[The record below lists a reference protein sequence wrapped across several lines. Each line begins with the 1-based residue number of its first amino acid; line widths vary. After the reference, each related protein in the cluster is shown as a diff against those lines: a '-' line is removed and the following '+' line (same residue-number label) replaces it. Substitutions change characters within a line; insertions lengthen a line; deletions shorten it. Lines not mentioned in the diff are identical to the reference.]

1 VANDRFSEHRLQIL
15 MRRPLA
21 RFTCALVLLALYHGA
36 LLGTAL
42 PASPSVVDATRS
54 DIDAS
59 QMAYAAGR
67 YAEAL
72 EPTERLT
79 QRLPGQ
85 AIYFERLARI
95 QQELGRPAEEAR
107 AWEGVFRTSPTP
119 VDACPMLPAAYERLS
134 DGARALDAYERCAE
148 VEPDNPDLLLTLG
161 RAYSAAGRSSEARA
175 VLERALTVAPEYPD
189 IYLVLGVRNFS
200 DGDQKTAREQFERF
214 QALAPERHDE
224 VAVWLERTG
233 QVAH

>member
-1 VANDRFSEHRLQIL
+1 VADDRFREHRLQVL
-15 MRRPLA
+15 MHRPVA
-21 RFTCALVLLALYHGA
+21 RFACALILLALYRGA
-36 LLGTAL
+36 LLGTAR
-42 PASPSVVDATRS
+42 PAHASVVDDTRS

-59 QMAYAAGR
+59 QEAYSAGR

-95 QQELGRPAEEAR
+95 QQELNHPAEEAR

-119 VDACPMLPAAYERLS
+119 VDACPMIAAAYERLA
-134 DGARALDAYERCAE
+134 DGGRALDAYERCAD

-161 RAYSAAGRSSEARA
+161 RAYSAAGRSAEART
-175 VLERALTVAPEYPD
+175 VLEKALTVAPEYPD
-189 IYLVLGVRNFS
+189 IYLVLGVRNLA
-200 DGDQKTAREQFERF
+200 DGDRKTARERFERF

-224 VAVWLERTG
+224 VAVWLDRTS
-233 QVAH
+233 QVSP